1 MVAFD
6 RAVVPQSDR
15 GKRVK
20 QRDYLPEGRIPVI
33 DQGQSHIGGYTND
46 DDFVFE
52 GDLRYCCLATTLGR

>member
-1 MVAFD
+1 MRVSVGSTRMVAFD

-20 QRDYLPEGRIPVI
+20 QRDYLPDGRIPVI

-46 DDFVFE
+46 EVFVFK
-52 GDLRYCCLATTLGR
+52 G